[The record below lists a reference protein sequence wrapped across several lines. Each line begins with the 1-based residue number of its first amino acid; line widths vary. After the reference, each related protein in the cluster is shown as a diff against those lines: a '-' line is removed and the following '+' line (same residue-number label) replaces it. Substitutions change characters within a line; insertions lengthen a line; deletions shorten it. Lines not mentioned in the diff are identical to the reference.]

1 VKIETSIYNH
11 SFVPERGTGMNVD
24 MTDRTTEQP
33 VWVGEDKPEEACG
46 VFGVYSAA
54 PEFNASGITYVGLYA
69 LQHRGQESA
78 GIVVSDG
85 QHIATHKS
93 MGLVSNAFNS
103 EILSKLP
110 GRIGIG
116 HVRYSTT
123 GSSFLA
129 NAQPLVARCSRGVL
143 AVAHN
148 GNLINTEELRLEL
161 ENEGSV
167 FQSTTDTEVI
177 MNLIARHT
185 KVDLATAVL
194 NATSALRGSFSLV
207 IMTKDTLIGL
217 RDPHGNR
224 PLCLGKI
231 DDAYVL
237 ASESCAFSS
246 TGAKFIRDIEPGEL
260 VVINSD
266 GVQSQHLPKAGKR
279 ALCVFEYIYF
289 ARPDSIIDGLSVH
302 LARKA
307 MGRQL
312 ARQFTGAADV
322 VIPVP
327 DSGLCTALG
336 FAEASGIPYDIG
348 LIKNQYVGRTF
359 IQPHQQMRDLGVR
372 IKLNPVESVIRGKR
386 IVVIDDTI
394 VRGTTT
400 GRIIRMLRESGAKEV
415 HMCIS
420 APPITHPC
428 YYGIDT
434 SVRKELIASSHS
446 VEEIRQFIG
455 ADSLTYLCAAGLAEA
470 MAPKQE
476 FCFACFNGCYPIG
489 VPKMT
494 IHDKYFLED
503 N

>member
-1 VKIETSIYNH
+1 
-11 SFVPERGTGMNVD
+11 
-24 MTDRTTEQP
+24 
-33 VWVGEDKPEEACG
+33 
-46 VFGVYSAA
+46 
-54 PEFNASGITYVGLYA
+54 
-69 LQHRGQESA
+69 
-78 GIVVSDG
+78 
-85 QHIATHKS
+85 
-93 MGLVSNAFNS
+93 
-103 EILSKLP
+103 
-110 GRIGIG
+110 
-116 HVRYSTT
+116 
-123 GSSFLA
+123 
-129 NAQPLVARCSRGVL
+129 
-143 AVAHN
+143 
-148 GNLINTEELRLEL
+148 
-161 ENEGSV
+161 
-167 FQSTTDTEVI
+167 
-177 MNLIARHT
+177 
-185 KVDLATAVL
+185 
-194 NATSALRGSFSLV
+194 
-207 IMTKDTLIGL
+207 MTKDALIGL

-231 DDAYVL
+231 DGAYVL

-246 TGAKFIRDIEPGEL
+246 IGARFIRDIEPGEL

-266 GVQSQHLPKAGKR
+266 GVQSHHLPQVEQR

-312 ARQFTGAADV
+312 AKQFTGTADV

-348 LIKNQYVGRTF
+348 LIKNPYVGRTF
-359 IQPHQQMRDLGVR
+359 IQPHQNMRDLGVR

-386 IVVIDDTI
+386 LVVIDDTI

-400 GRIIRMLRESGAKEV
+400 GRIIKMLRESGAKEV

-446 VEEIRQFIG
+446 VEEIRQYIG
-455 ADSLTYLCAAGLAEA
+455 ADSLNYLCAAGLAEA
-470 MAPKQE
+470 IAPKHE
-476 FCFACFNGCYPIG
+476 LCFACFNGCYPIG
-489 VPKMT
+489 IPQTTV
-494 IHDKYFLED
+494 HDKYFLEG

>member
-1 VKIETSIYNH
+1 
-11 SFVPERGTGMNVD
+11 
-24 MTDRTTEQP
+24 MTEKTNDQSL
-33 VWVGEDKPEEACG
+33 WVESDKPEEACG
-46 VFGVYSAA
+46 VFGVYSDEAK
-54 PEFNASGITYVGLYA
+54 FNAAALTYVGLYA

-85 QHIATHKS
+85 QHISTHKN
-93 MGLVSNAFNS
+93 MGLVANIFNHDV
-103 EILSKLP
+103 LAKLP

-123 GSSFLA
+123 GASFLV
-129 NAQPLVARCSRGVL
+129 NAQPLVARCSRGVM

-148 GNLINTEELRLEL
+148 GNLINTEELRLKL

-185 KVDLATAVL
+185 KLDLATAVIK
-194 NATSALRGSFSLV
+194 AASVLRGSFSLL

-231 DDAYVL
+231 DNAYVL

-246 TGAKFIRDIEPGEL
+246 TGSKFIRDIEPGEL
-260 VVINSD
+260 VVINAD
-266 GVQSQHLPKAGKR
+266 GVQSHHLPMPEQR
-279 ALCVFEYIYF
+279 ALCIFEYIYF
-289 ARPDSIIDGLSVH
+289 ARPDSIIDGISVH

-312 ARQFTGAADV
+312 ARQFTGKADV

-327 DSGLCTALG
+327 DSGLSTALG
-336 FAEASGIPYDIG
+336 FSEESGIPYDIG
-348 LIKNQYVGRTF
+348 LIKNPYVGRTF
-359 IQPHQQMRDLGVR
+359 IQPQQKMRDLGVR

-386 IVVIDDTI
+386 LVVIDDTI

-400 GRIIRMLRESGAKEV
+400 GRIIRMLREFGAKEV

-434 SVRKELIASSHS
+434 SVRKELIASSHT
-446 VEEIRQFIG
+446 VEEIRQYIG
-455 ADSLTYLCAAGLAEA
+455 ADSLNYLYREGLAA
-470 MAPKQE
+470 ALAPKND
-476 FCFACFNGCYPIG
+476 FCFACFNGSYPIG
-489 VPKMT
+489 VPGNT
-494 IHDKYFLED
+494 VHDKYFLED
-503 N
+503 K

>member
-1 VKIETSIYNH
+1 MIDKGLTL
-11 SFVPERGTGMNVD
+11 
-24 MTDRTTEQP
+24 MTDNSTGQP
-33 VWVGEDKPEEACG
+33 EVIFADHPEEACG
-46 VFGVYSAA
+46 VFGVYSDD
-54 PEFNASGITYVGLYA
+54 PEFNASGLTYVGLYA

-85 QHIATHKS
+85 RHISTHKN
-93 MGLVSNAFNS
+93 MGLVANVFNPD
-103 EILSKLP
+103 ILGKLP

-129 NAQPLVARCSRGVL
+129 NAQPLVARCSRGVI

-148 GNLINTEELRLEL
+148 GNLINTEELRTEL
-161 ENEGSV
+161 EEAGSV

-177 MNLIARHT
+177 MNLMARHSQA
-185 KVDLATAVL
+185 DLANAVL
-194 NATSALRGSFSLV
+194 KAGAALRGSFAVV

-217 RDPHGNR
+217 RDPHGFR

-231 DDAYVL
+231 NDAYAL

-246 TGAKFIRDIEPGEL
+246 TGAKFVRDIDPGEL
-260 VVINSD
+260 VLINSA
-266 GVQSQHLPKAGKR
+266 GVQSYRLPTVAQR

-289 ARPDSIIDGLSVH
+289 ARPDSIIDGQSVH

-312 ARQFTGAADV
+312 ARQFTGVADV
-322 VIPVP
+322 VIAVP
-327 DSGLCTALG
+327 DSGLSTALG

-348 LIKNQYVGRTF
+348 LIKNTYVGRTF
-359 IQPHQQMRDLGVR
+359 IQPHQNMRDLGVR
-372 IKLNPVESVIRGKR
+372 IKLNPVASVIRDKR

-446 VEEIRQFIG
+446 VEEIRRYIG
-455 ADSLTYLCAAGLAEA
+455 ADSLSYLSLAGLKAA
-470 MAPKQE
+470 LAPQQE
-476 FCFACFNGCYPIG
+476 LCFACFNGVYPIG
-489 VPKMT
+489 VPQA
-494 IHDKYFLED
+494 ISHDKYFLEG